1 MPTELSE
8 PFYAAL
14 DYATRLHARQRRKA
28 SDVPYVAHLLAVAA
42 LVLDHGGSQAEAIA
56 ALLHDAVEDQGGAA
70 VQAEIQRRFGPEV
83 ARIVA
88 ACTDTDQDPKPPWR
102 ARKEAHVA
110 HLAAADAS
118 VRLVLAADK
127 LHNARAI
134 ISDLREHGD
143 AVWSRFSGGRDGTLW
158 YYRAMTAAL
167 ESAGSKHPAL
177 VADLRRAVDQLQVA
191 VDVLAAALSDE
202 PGSRVAKKDS

>member
-14 DYATRLHARQRRKA
+14 DYAARLHAEQRRKA

-42 LVLDHGGSQAEAIA
+42 LVLEHGGSQTEAIA
-56 ALLHDAVEDQGGAA
+56 ALLHDAVEDQGGPP
-70 VQAEIQRRFGPEV
+70 VLDEIQRRFGNEV

-102 ARKEAHVA
+102 ARKEAHIA
-110 HLAAADAS
+110 HVAAADVS
-118 VRLVLAADK
+118 VRLVIAADK
-127 LHNARAI
+127 LHNARSI
-134 ISDLREHGD
+134 LSDLRELGD

-158 YYRAMTAAL
+158 YYQAMLEAL
-167 ESAGSKHPAL
+167 ETAGREHPAL
-177 VADLRRAVDQLQVA
+177 LAELRRAVEQLEIA
-191 VDVLAAALSDE
+191 VDLLAAQAQVELIS
-202 PGSRVAKKDS
+202 PINKDTK